1 MEKLAGLL
9 NRERVLLELL
19 LFKLVSLRQLLVA
32 GQVRFLPWAAEEV
45 DRATTKVREI
55 ELRRTLAVDEL
66 TDSFGSPA
74 EPITLRLLA
83 ENAPE
88 PWRTIFAEHHKALFE
103 LAADLEEAA
112 GAARRLATSG
122 GSSVTA
128 TLDRLTGAPE
138 PTSRT
143 PVGAG
148 APYGSGADTY
158 GSGAATTYG
167 PGARWEPSIPAARF
181 TGTL

>member
-55 ELRRTLAVDEL
+55 ELRRTLAGEQLDE
-66 TDSFGSPA
+66 SFGSPA
-74 EPITLRLLA
+74 DPITLRVLA
-83 ENAPE
+83 EQSPE

-103 LAADLEEAA
+103 LASDLEEAA
-112 GAARRLATSG
+112 GAARRLAGAG
-122 GSSVTA
+122 GAAVTA
-128 TLDRLTGAPE
+128 PLAGLPGAPE
-138 PTSRT
+138 PTSRP

-148 APYGSGADTY
+148 ATY
-158 GSGAATTYG
+158 GSATTYG
-167 PGARWEPSIPAARF
+167 PGARWDPAAPEARF

>member
-9 NRERVLLELL
+9 NRERMLLELL

-45 DRATTKVREI
+45 DRATAKVREI

-66 TDSFGSPA
+66 QESFGSPSA
-74 EPITLRLLA
+74 PVTLRLLA

-112 GAARRLATSG
+112 GAARRLASTG
-122 GSSVTA
+122 GASVTA

-138 PTSRT
+138 PAGRT

-148 APYGSGADTY
+148 AY
-158 GSGAATTYG
+158 GAAGTYG
-167 PGARWEPSIPAARF
+167 PGAQWEPAIPAARF